1 MFAIYANFAG
11 NLIIKNICNMA
22 NITLKNNPISTSGKL
37 PNIGEEAKNFSLI
50 GKDLQKV
57 TLNNFKGERIVMNI
71 FPSVD
76 TGICAISVKTFNEK
90 AANLS
95 NTKVLCI
102 SRDLPFAQNRFCGA
116 ENIENVLTLSDF
128 ANGSFGKD
136 YGLTIIDGAL
146 ANLHSRCIVV
156 LDESHKIIHTEQV
169 DEITTEPNY
178 ETALAVLS

>member
-1 MFAIYANFAG
+1 
-11 NLIIKNICNMA
+11 MA
-22 NITLKNNPISTSGKL
+22 NITLKKNPITTSGDL
-37 PNIGEEAKNFSLI
+37 PNIGEQAKNFSLI
-50 GKDLQKV
+50 GKDLQEV
-57 TLNNFKGERIVMNI
+57 TLNDFQGERIVMNI

-128 ANGSFGKD
+128 ATGTFGKD
-136 YGLTIIDGAL
+136 YGLTIMDGAL
-146 ANLHSRCIVV
+146 TNLHSRCIVV

-169 DEITTEPNY
+169 DEITSEPNY

>member
-1 MFAIYANFAG
+1 MLY
-11 NLIIKNICNMA
+11 
-22 NITLKNNPISTSGKL
+22 SVY
-37 PNIGEEAKNFSLI
+37 
-50 GKDLQKV
+50 KDLKEV
-57 TLNNFKGERIVMNI
+57 SLNDFQGERIVMNI

-90 AANLS
+90 TVTLP

-128 ANGSFGKD
+128 SNGSFGKD
-136 YGLTIIDGAL
+136 YGLTIMDGAL
-146 ANLHSRCIVV
+146 ANLHSRCVVV

-169 DEITTEPNY
+169 DEITSEPNY
-178 ETALAVLS
+178 ETALSILS

>member
-1 MFAIYANFAG
+1 
-11 NLIIKNICNMA
+11 MA
-22 NITLKNNPISTSGKL
+22 NITLKGNSISTSGDL
-37 PNIGEEAKNFSLI
+37 PNIGDQAKNFSLI
-50 GKDLQKV
+50 GKDLQEV
-57 TLNNFKGERIVMNI
+57 TLNDFQGERIVMNI

-128 ANGSFGKD
+128 ATGTFGKD

-146 ANLHSRCIVV
+146 TNLHSRSIVV

-169 DEITTEPNY
+169 DEITSEPNY
-178 ETALAVLS
+178 ETALAILS

>member
-1 MFAIYANFAG
+1 
-11 NLIIKNICNMA
+11 MA
-22 NITLKNNPISTSGKL
+22 NITLKKNPITTSRDL
-37 PNIGEEAKNFSLI
+37 PNIGEQAKNFSLI
-50 GKDLQKV
+50 GKDLQEV
-57 TLNNFKGERIVMNI
+57 TLNDFQGERIVMNI

-156 LDESHKIIHTEQV
+156 LDELHKIIHTEQV
-169 DEITTEPNY
+169 DEITSEPNY

>member
-1 MFAIYANFAG
+1 
-11 NLIIKNICNMA
+11 MA
-22 NITLKNNPISTSGKL
+22 NITLKKNPITTSRDL
-37 PNIGEEAKNFSLI
+37 PNIGEQAKNFSLI
-50 GKDLQKV
+50 GKDLQEV
-57 TLNNFKGERIVMNI
+57 TLNDFQGERIVMNI

-128 ANGSFGKD
+128 ATGTFGKD
-136 YGLTIIDGAL
+136 YGLTIMDGAL
-146 ANLHSRCIVV
+146 TNLHSRCIVV

-169 DEITTEPNY
+169 DEITSEPNY

>member
-1 MFAIYANFAG
+1 
-11 NLIIKNICNMA
+11 MA
-22 NITLKNNPISTSGKL
+22 SITLKNNPITTCGNL
-37 PNIGEEAKNFSLI
+37 PNIGEKAKNFSLI
-50 GKDLQKV
+50 GKDLKEV
-57 TLNNFKGERIVMNI
+57 TLNDFKGARVVMNI

-90 AANLS
+90 AANLI

-169 DEITTEPNY
+169 DEITSEPNY
-178 ETALAVLS
+178 ETALVVLS

>member
-1 MFAIYANFAG
+1 
-11 NLIIKNICNMA
+11 MA
-22 NITLKNNPISTSGKL
+22 SITLKNNPISTSGNL
-37 PNIGEEAKNFSLI
+37 PNIGEEAKDFSLI
-50 GKDLQKV
+50 GKDLKEV
-57 TLNNFKGERIVMNI
+57 TLSDFKGERIVMNI

-76 TGICAISVKTFNEK
+76 TGVCAISVKTFNEK
-90 AANLS
+90 AGSLT

-169 DEITTEPNY
+169 DEITSEPNY

>member
-1 MFAIYANFAG
+1 
-11 NLIIKNICNMA
+11 MA
-22 NITLKNNPISTSGKL
+22 NITLKNNPITTCGNL
-37 PNIGEEAKNFSLI
+37 PNIGEEANNFSLK
-50 GKDLQKV
+50 GKDLKEV
-57 TLNNFKGERIVMNI
+57 TLNDFKGARVVMNI

-76 TGICAISVKTFNEK
+76 TGICAISVKTFNTK

-102 SRDLPFAQNRFCGA
+102 SKDLPFAQNRFCGA

-136 YGLTIIDGAL
+136 YGLTIMDGAL

-156 LDESHKIIHTEQV
+156 LDESHKIIHSEQV
-169 DEITTEPNY
+169 DEITSEPNY

>member
-1 MFAIYANFAG
+1 
-11 NLIIKNICNMA
+11 MA
-22 NITLKNNPISTSGKL
+22 NITLKNNPISTSGNL
-37 PNIGEEAKNFSLI
+37 PNIGEK
-50 GKDLQKV
+50 GKDLKEV
-57 TLNNFKGERIVMNI
+57 TLNDFHGVRIVMNI

-76 TGICAISVKTFNEK
+76 TGVCAISVKTFNTK

-156 LDESHKIIHTEQV
+156 LDETHKIIHTEQV
-169 DEITTEPNY
+169 DEITSEPNY

>member
-1 MFAIYANFAG
+1 
-11 NLIIKNICNMA
+11 MA
-22 NITLKNNPISTSGKL
+22 NITLKNNPVTTSGNL
-37 PNIGEEAKNFSLI
+37 PNIGESARNFALI
-50 GKDLQKV
+50 GKDLKEV
-57 TLNNFKGERIVMNI
+57 TLNDFQGERIVMNI

-136 YGLTIIDGAL
+136 YGLTIMDGAL

-156 LDESHKIIHTEQV
+156 LDETHKIIHTEQV
-169 DEITTEPNY
+169 DEITSEPNY

>member
-1 MFAIYANFAG
+1 
-11 NLIIKNICNMA
+11 MA
-22 NITLKNNPISTSGKL
+22 NITLKNNPISTCGDL
-37 PNIGEEAKNFSLI
+37 PNIGEKAKDFSLI
-50 GKDLQKV
+50 GKDLKEV
-57 TLNNFKGERIVMNI
+57 SLNDFQGERIVMNI

-90 AANLS
+90 AASLS

-128 ANGSFGKD
+128 SNGSFGKD
-136 YGLTIIDGAL
+136 YGLTIMDGAL
-146 ANLHSRCIVV
+146 ANLHSRCVVV

-169 DEITTEPNY
+169 DEITSEPNY
-178 ETALAVLS
+178 ETALSVLS

>member
-1 MFAIYANFAG
+1 
-11 NLIIKNICNMA
+11 MA
-22 NITLKNNPISTSGKL
+22 NITLKNNPITTSGDL
-37 PNIGEEAKNFSLI
+37 PNIGEQAKNFSLI
-50 GKDLQKV
+50 GKDLKEV
-57 TLNNFKGERIVMNI
+57 TLNDFKGQRIVMNI

-76 TGICAISVKTFNEK
+76 TGVCAISVKTFNEK

-169 DEITTEPNY
+169 DEITSEPNY

>member
-1 MFAIYANFAG
+1 
-11 NLIIKNICNMA
+11 MA
-22 NITLKNNPISTSGKL
+22 NITLKGNSISTSGDL
-37 PNIGEEAKNFSLI
+37 PNIGDQAKNFSLI
-50 GKDLQKV
+50 GKDLQEV
-57 TLNNFKGERIVMNI
+57 TLNDFQGERIVMNI

-128 ANGSFGKD
+128 ATGTFGKD
-136 YGLTIIDGAL
+136 YGLTIMDGAL

-169 DEITTEPNY
+169 DEITSEPNY

>member
-1 MFAIYANFAG
+1 
-11 NLIIKNICNMA
+11 MA
-22 NITLKNNPISTSGKL
+22 NITLKNNPISTNGNL
-37 PNIGEEAKNFSLI
+37 PNIGEEAKDFSLI

-57 TLNNFKGERIVMNI
+57 TLNDFKGERIVMNI

-76 TGICAISVKTFNEK
+76 TGICAISVKIFNEK

-156 LDESHKIIHTEQV
+156 LDELHKIIHTEQV
-169 DEITTEPNY
+169 DEITSEPNY

>member
-1 MFAIYANFAG
+1 
-11 NLIIKNICNMA
+11 MA
-22 NITLKNNPISTSGKL
+22 NITLKNNPITTCGNL
-37 PNIGEEAKNFSLI
+37 PNIGEEAKGFSLI
-50 GKDLQKV
+50 GKDLKKV
-57 TLNNFKGERIVMNI
+57 TLNDFKGARVVMNI

-76 TGICAISVKTFNEK
+76 TGICAISVKTFNTK

-128 ANGSFGKD
+128 ANGSFGED
-136 YGLTIIDGAL
+136 YGLTIMDGAL

-169 DEITTEPNY
+169 DEITSEPNY

>member
-1 MFAIYANFAG
+1 
-11 NLIIKNICNMA
+11 MA
-22 NITLKNNPISTSGKL
+22 NITLKNNPISTCGDL
-37 PNIGEEAKNFSLI
+37 PNIGEQAKDFSLI
-50 GKDLQKV
+50 GKDLKEV
-57 TLNNFKGERIVMNI
+57 TLNNFQGERIVMNI
-71 FPSVD
+71 FPSID

-90 AANLS
+90 AAGLT

-128 ANGSFGKD
+128 SSGEFGEN

-146 ANLHSRCIVV
+146 ANLHSRCIIV
-156 LDESHKIIHTEQV
+156 LDKSHKIIHTEQV
-169 DEITTEPNY
+169 NEITSEPNY

>member
-1 MFAIYANFAG
+1 
-11 NLIIKNICNMA
+11 MA
-22 NITLKNNPISTSGKL
+22 NITLKNNPITTCGDL
-37 PNIGEEAKNFSLI
+37 PNIGEEAKSFSLI

-57 TLNNFKGERIVMNI
+57 TLNDFKGERVIMNI

-76 TGICAISVKTFNEK
+76 TGVCAISIKTLNAK
-90 AANLS
+90 AASLA

-136 YGLTIIDGAL
+136 YGLTIMDGAL

-156 LDESHKIIHTEQV
+156 LGESHKIIHTEQV
-169 DEITTEPNY
+169 NEITSEPNY
-178 ETALAVLS
+178 ETALAVLSLKI

>member
-1 MFAIYANFAG
+1 
-11 NLIIKNICNMA
+11 MA
-22 NITLKNNPISTSGKL
+22 NITLKNNPITTCGNL
-37 PNIGEEAKNFSLI
+37 PNIGEEAKDFSLI
-50 GKDLQKV
+50 GKDLKEV
-57 TLNNFKGERIVMNI
+57 TLNDFKGVRVVMNI

-76 TGICAISVKTFNEK
+76 TGICAISVKTFNTK

-136 YGLTIIDGAL
+136 YGLTIMDGAL

-169 DEITTEPNY
+169 DEITSEPNY

>member
-1 MFAIYANFAG
+1 
-11 NLIIKNICNMA
+11 MA
-22 NITLKNNPISTSGKL
+22 NITLKNNPITTCGNL
-37 PNIGEEAKNFSLI
+37 PNIGEEANNFSLI
-50 GKDLQKV
+50 GKDLKEV
-57 TLNNFKGERIVMNI
+57 TLNDFKGARVVMNI

-76 TGICAISVKTFNEK
+76 TGICAISVKTFNTK

-102 SRDLPFAQNRFCGA
+102 SRDLPFAQNRFCGV

-136 YGLTIIDGAL
+136 YGLTIMDGAL

-156 LDESHKIIHTEQV
+156 LDELHKIIHTEQV
-169 DEITTEPNY
+169 DEITSEPNY

>member
-1 MFAIYANFAG
+1 
-11 NLIIKNICNMA
+11 MA
-22 NITLKNNPISTSGKL
+22 NITLKNNPITTSGNL
-37 PNIGEEAKNFSLI
+37 PNIGEKAKDFSLI
-50 GKDLQKV
+50 GKDLKEV
-57 TLNNFKGERIVMNI
+57 TLNDFIGVRVVMNI

-76 TGICAISVKTFNEK
+76 TGICAISVKKFNTK
-90 AANLS
+90 AASLS

-128 ANGSFGKD
+128 VNGSFGKD
-136 YGLTIIDGAL
+136 YGLTIIDGVL

-169 DEITTEPNY
+169 DEITSEPNY
-178 ETALAVLS
+178 ETALSVLG